1 MSNRNT
7 FSGTLGF
14 VLAAAGSAVGLGNI
28 WRFPYLAAKDGGGIF
43 LVMYITLAL
52 TFGFTLLVTE
62 VSIGRKTHLGPLAA
76 YEKIHKKWKW
86 MGTVASVIPFLILP
100 YYCVIGGWVLKYA
113 IVFVTGNGVKA
124 AGEGFFDA
132 FVGGIFEPLICTL
145 VFIVL
150 TSLVVLLGVKKGI
163 ESICRIL
170 MPILFLLVIGIAVFS
185 LTLRSGEG
193 ASARTGIEGFL
204 LYVVPDVSGMRLK
217 DFLIVMMDA
226 MGQLF
231 YSISICMGI
240 LIAYGSYLPDESNL
254 MKSVS
259 RIEICDTVFAFLA
272 GVMII
277 PAVYVFMGREGM
289 SHGPGLMFEALPK
302 VFADMGPVGNW
313 LGAAFFIM
321 VFFAALTSSISILE
335 AIISGLTDKFKIT
348 RRKATFLDACVTLVL
363 AVIICLGYNLLY
375 FDFKLPNGVHAQI
388 LDVFDYAAN
397 NILMPSLGI
406 ATCILIGWVVYPKVV
421 IDEATKNGEHF
432 HRRRLYILMIKV
444 IAPLMLFVIL
454 LSAFGVFGR

>member
-1 MSNRNT
+1 
-7 FSGTLGF
+7 
-14 VLAAAGSAVGLGNI
+14 
-28 WRFPYLAAKDGGGIF
+28 
-43 LVMYITLAL
+43 
-52 TFGFTLLVTE
+52 
-62 VSIGRKTHLGPLAA
+62 
-76 YEKIHKKWKW
+76 
-86 MGTVASVIPFLILP
+86 
-100 YYCVIGGWVLKYA
+100 
-113 IVFVTGNGVKA
+113 
-124 AGEGFFDA
+124 
-132 FVGGIFEPLICTL
+132 
-145 VFIVL
+145 
-150 TSLVVLLGVKKGI
+150 
-163 ESICRIL
+163 

-348 RRKATFLDACVTLVL
+348 RRKATFLDACVALVL

-375 FDFKLPNGVHAQI
+375 FDFKLPNGVYAQI